1 MRVPRESENEAGL
14 SSFVKFG
21 RQPPSIH
28 ILKVMRNTT
37 YVEKKKDKRIIGMV
51 WHLKA
56 MKKTFFM
63 ARFCSYDK

>member
-1 MRVPRESENEAGL
+1 MMRVPRESENEAGL

-37 YVEKKKDKRIIGMV
+37 YVGKKRTKELGMV
-51 WHLKA
+51 LHLKA

-63 ARFCSYDK
+63 ASFCSYDK

>member
-28 ILKVMRNTT
+28 ILKVMRDTT
-37 YVEKKKDKRIIGMV
+37 YVGKKGQKESGMV
-51 WHLKA
+51 WHLKEIE
-56 MKKTFFM
+56 KNLL
-63 ARFCSYDK
+63 YG